1 MALIFTVSTLT
12 NFMVLWTDKLIGD
25 AIDAKTGISSEIEW
39 KLFTP
44 FIE

>member
-1 MALIFTVSTLT
+1 MLLFQLWLILWF
-12 NFMVLWTDKLIGD
+12 LWTDKLIGD